1 MTVALDADDLDGV
14 ELDVPGA
21 PEGPPAGWWARAA
34 AFGIDVL
41 FAQGAVLSL
50 LLVGWAA
57 PPGGLV
63 RWLCFVPAAA
73 LVVAIGVNR
82 LVLPALTGRSLGRA
96 IMGITV
102 VTAEGRPGPW
112 RLLARDLA
120 HLLDTVPLFLGWL
133 WPLIDERGRTFA
145 DILARTEAR
154 RFGGPL
160 PDARR
165 PVAALAAVAAV
176 LAVAAA
182 TLGYVG
188 VYRPERATA
197 AAGEQIAAEGPR
209 LVVEML
215 SYTKKT
221 VDEDFANAQRLV
233 TEGYR
238 PELIAQQKAVREAGP
253 VDNDYWVS
261 NSAVLSATTDRAA
274 MLILLQGQRGPA
286 PQQRFITASVRVDF
300 EKSAGAWKI
309 AALTVLAPPKPS
321 GAGR

>member
-133 WPLIDERGRTFA
+133 WPLIDDRGRTFA
-145 DILARTEAR
+145 DILTRTEAR
-154 RFGGPL
+154 CADRAL
-160 PDARR
+160 PDGRR
-165 PVAALAAVAAV
+165 AVAVVAAIATALAVSAATFGY
-176 LAVAAA
+176 LGISRPEQAVAAA
-182 TLGYVG
+182 
-188 VYRPERATA
+188 RQ
-197 AAGEQIAAEGPR
+197 QIADQGPK

-215 SYTKKT
+215 SYTKKN
-221 VDEDFANAQRLV
+221 VDEDFAEAQQLV
-233 TEGYR
+233 TDGYR
-238 PELIAQQKAVREAGP
+238 PELIEQQKAVRKAGP
-253 VDNDYWVS
+253 VDNDYWVR

-274 MLILLQGQRGPA
+274 MLMLLQGQRGAA
-286 PQQRFITASVRVDF
+286 PQQRSITASVRVEF
-300 EKSAGAWKI
+300 EKTARDWKI
-309 AALTVLAPPKPS
+309 AALNVLVPPKPS